1 VSDTSAP
8 LRLGIS
14 ACLLGKP
21 VRFDGGHKRDAFL
34 SDTLSQ
40 WVEWVSVC
48 PEVGA
53 GLGTPRPTLRL
64 VGLGEAPRLVAPKTG
79 LDHTA
84 AMQAYS
90 RKELKRLAKL
100 DLCGFVLK
108 SKSPSCGMER
118 VKVYNASM
126 PTKGGVGLF
135 AQALMAALP
144 LLPVEEEGRL
154 HDPGLREN
162 FLERVFTYKRWRD
175 FCRERAGRARLV
187 HFHAVHKFLVLA
199 HSPKHYQEL
208 GQLVGNMV
216 GRPISEVYGAYGALL
231 MQAMAVR
238 STRRKHTNVL
248 QHLAGFFK
256 KQLDAAGRA
265 ELVSVIDD
273 FHAGLVPLVV
283 PITLLAHHVRA
294 FDVKYLAEQVYLSP
308 APKEL
313 MLRNHG

>member
-1 VSDTSAP
+1 MSDTTAP

-21 VRFDGGHKRDAFL
+21 VRFDGGHKRDPFL

-64 VGLGEAPRLVAPKTG
+64 VGIGDAPRLVAPKTG

-84 AMQAYS
+84 AMEAYS
-90 RKELKRLAKL
+90 RKELKRLARL

-154 HDPGLREN
+154 HDPVLREN

-175 FCRERAGRARLV
+175 FCRGRASRARLV
-187 HFHAVHKFLVLA
+187 HFHAIHKFLVLA
-199 HSPKHYQEL
+199 HSPKHYTEL

-216 GRPISEVYGAYGALL
+216 GHPISELYDAYGALL
-231 MQAMAVR
+231 MRAMAVR

-265 ELVSVIDD
+265 ELVSVIED

-283 PITLLAHHVRA
+283 PVTLLAHHVRA
-294 FDVKYLAEQVYLSP
+294 FDVKYLAEQLYLSP